1 MADIFLPNAKPGVK
15 RKQEN
20 VATKADK
27 RKYEDKR
34 DRCFQEHWLE
44 KIPWLQHDERGM
56 RCTICCNFYDCS
68 KQQQGSS
75 MKNLFLTE
83 TEVTVVDE
91 NEVEGSDT
99 ENEQEKQTEPVNVVE
114 QTDEEDSEIE
124 SETSSSECEMSEEET
139 FKSINRII
147 EYEIEYVSVAK

>member
-1 MADIFLPNAKPGVK
+1 MVN
-15 RKQEN
+15 
-20 VATKADK
+20 K

-56 RCTICCNFYDCS
+56 RCTICCNFYDNS

-75 MKNLFLTE
+75 TKNLFLTE

-91 NEVEGSDT
+91 IEVSDT
-99 ENEQEKQTEPVNVVE
+99 ENEQEEQTEPVNVVE
-114 QTDEEDSEIE
+114 QTDEEDSESKRE
-124 SETSSSECEMSEEET
+124 SEMNSSECEMSEGET
-139 FKSINRII
+139 FRSINRII
-147 EYEIEYVSVAK
+147 EYEIEYVTV

>member
-1 MADIFLPNAKPGVK
+1 MARWPISFSPNAKPGVK

-44 KIPWLQHDERGM
+44 KIIWLLHDERGM
-56 RCTICCNFYDCS
+56 RCTICCNFYDNS

-75 MKNLFLTE
+75 TKNLFLAE

-91 NEVEGSDT
+91 NEVEGSDKRMSRK
-99 ENEQEKQTEPVNVVE
+99 NKQN
-114 QTDEEDSEIE
+114 Q
-124 SETSSSECEMSEEET
+124 
-139 FKSINRII
+139 
-147 EYEIEYVSVAK
+147 